1 MSLIQIEQER
11 PGLWKAE
18 VEAITGFGTA
28 RRVMLHDS
36 TFDGVMAKVAETYR
50 EMVPLPA
57 AEPVDAPNPPEAS
70 EAGEIETDRQAGS
83 AERRGPAK
91 PRKGA

>member
-28 RRVMLHDS
+28 RRVMLHAP
-36 TFDGVMAKVAETYR
+36 TFGEIRAAVVAAYR
-50 EMVPLPA
+50 TMVPLPA
-57 AEPVDAPNPPEAS
+57 TEPADAQDAPKAS
-70 EAGEIETDRQAGS
+70 EAGEIETDRQAAS
-83 AERRGPAK
+83 AVRRGPAK
-91 PRKGA
+91 PRKGT